1 MEDEILGTESQLTV
15 KLNKIFRICNH
26 PFDVKVSK
34 DGSTMT
40 QDYGNFS
47 ADTELMFEFETIH
60 KEDAEKISTVDINL
74 YKRPKVPI
82 QVQL

>member
-1 MEDEILGTESQLTV
+1 MEDEILGTESELIV
-15 KLNKIFRICNH
+15 KVNRIFKICNH

-60 KEDAEKISTVDINL
+60 KEDA
-74 YKRPKVPI
+74 
-82 QVQL
+82 